1 MSLISSVLKS
11 LELFL
16 QLKNNSFYYEIR
28 EKSRKRQT
36 QIINEIEELREAG
49 DSNSSDRADLL
60 RDELKSERE
69 ELEHLSSFYTKAKGK
84 SKSRNN

>member
-28 EKSRKRQT
+28 EKSRKRQKD
-36 QIINEIEELREAG
+36 IINEIEKLRSIG
-49 DSNSSDRADLL
+49 DSNSSDRADIL
-60 RDELKSERE
+60 RDELKVERE
-69 ELEHLSSFYTKAKGK
+69 ELEHLSAFYAKAKGK
-84 SKSRNN
+84 SKNRNN

>member
-28 EKSRKRQT
+28 EKSRKRQKD
-36 QIINEIEELREAG
+36 IINEIEKLRDVG
-49 DSNSSDRADLL
+49 DSNSSDRADIL
-60 RDELKSERE
+60 RDELKVERE
-69 ELEHLSSFYTKAKGK
+69 EFEHLSAFYSKAKSE
-84 SKSRNN
+84 SKDRNI

>member
-16 QLKNNSFYYEIR
+16 QLKNNSFYYDIR

-36 QIINEIEELREAG
+36 EIINEIEELRDAG

-60 RDELKSERE
+60 RDEL
-69 ELEHLSSFYTKAKGK
+69 
-84 SKSRNN
+84 

>member
-36 QIINEIEELREAG
+36 QIINEIEELRDAG

-69 ELEHLSSFYTKAKGK
+69 ELEHLSAFYIKAKGK
-84 SKSRNN
+84 SKNRNN

>member
-1 MSLISSVLKS
+1 VSLISSVLKS

-16 QLKNNSFYYEIR
+16 QLKNNSFYYDIR

-36 QIINEIEELREAG
+36 EIINEIEELRDAG

-69 ELEHLSSFYTKAKGK
+69 ELEHLSAFYTKAKGK

>member
-28 EKSRKRQT
+28 EKSRKRQKD
-36 QIINEIEELREAG
+36 IINEIEFTFTGEYRLKKIVIIT
-49 DSNSSDRADLL
+49 
-60 RDELKSERE
+60 RDCGNKRITFFTL
-69 ELEHLSSFYTKAKGK
+69 TP
-84 SKSRNN
+84 